1 MRDKK
6 KTHDIVL
13 YLLMTY
19 CFNLFWVA
27 KNIKTLLINKKL
39 RVMLCAG
46 SLELGDNDI
55 RWGVY
60 YKDPLSPFDFV
71 LGLILLDLILRKAD
85 QNYSSSLYRWSEA
98 V

>member
-6 KTHDIVL
+6 KTYDIVL

-19 CFNLFWVA
+19 CFNLFRVA

-39 RVMLCAG
+39 RVMLGAG

-55 RWGVY
+55 R
-60 YKDPLSPFDFV
+60 
-71 LGLILLDLILRKAD
+71 
-85 QNYSSSLYRWSEA
+85 
-98 V
+98 